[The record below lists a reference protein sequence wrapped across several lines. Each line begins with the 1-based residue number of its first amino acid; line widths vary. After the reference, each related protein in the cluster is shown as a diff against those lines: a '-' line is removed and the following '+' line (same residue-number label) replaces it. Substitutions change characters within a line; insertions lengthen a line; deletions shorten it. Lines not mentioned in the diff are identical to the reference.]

1 MTIPRKTV
9 AQSDEVDDTDKSCQ
23 IASWH
28 WKILPERELA
38 MFGLGKCS
46 EMFKIHWSR
55 DGESRPYYG
64 LVKHS
69 VSTNRLKF
77 LHS

>member
-38 MFGLGKCS
+38 LENLARTRAGNMSALKC
-46 EMFKIHWSR
+46 
-55 DGESRPYYG
+55 
-64 LVKHS
+64 
-69 VSTNRLKF
+69 LKF
-77 LHS
+77 TGHVMESLDHSMVW